1 MISQYLSWDEYF
13 MGIALFTSL
22 RSKDPSS
29 KVGAVI
35 VNHKNHIVGTGYNG
49 FISGVDESSFSW
61 NREGDW
67 LQTKY
72 PYVVHAEA
80 NAILSSTTS
89 NMQDCRIYSTL
100 YPCNECAKK
109 IAQKEIKEVIY
120 LSEKYHSEK
129 FHIAA
134 VKIFEAAGIQ
144 TRQLKMLPLSEMINN
159 FSDFLDF

>member
-35 VNHKNHIVGTGYNG
+35 VNQKNRIVGTGYNG
-49 FISGVDESSFSW
+49 FIAGVDESSFSW

-80 NAILSSTTS
+80 NAILNSTTS
-89 NMQDCRIYSTL
+89 NMEDCRIYTTL

-120 LSEKYHSEK
+120 LSEKHHAEE
-129 FHIAA
+129 FHLASI
-134 VKIFEAAGIQ
+134 KIFEAANIGI
-144 TRQLKMLPLSEMINN
+144 RQLQMLPLNEIINK
-159 FSDFLDF
+159 FSGFLDF